1 MRHRR
6 LGKSMK
12 KRVAASQEWRCAK
25 CTKILPPTFQVD
37 HVFPHSLGGTDHPC
51 NLEALCVEC
60 HAAKSQ
66 IEQARIAHHKKL
78 EKRCL
83 SDRHSVPC
91 WTCHRIVSTYFTH
104 TCDYRGEN
112 GLYDNMYEDMYED
125 IAQAAAE

>member
-1 MRHRR
+1 
-6 LGKSMK
+6 MK

-66 IEQARIAHHKKL
+66 IEQART
-78 EKRCL
+78 R
-83 SDRHSVPC
+83 
-91 WTCHRIVSTYFTH
+91 T
-104 TCDYRGEN
+104 GEFVTPAFYLCSN
-112 GLYDNMYEDMYED
+112 GRPGT
-125 IAQAAAE
+125 